1 MAFKAVGHVVAV
13 ALALASVIVGA
24 RDVSATTTTGKSAV
38 GKRPGTVAALELL
51 EAIPVALEHR
61 GGYNRSLFSTSTDA
75 DTNRCNTRVAVLRR
89 DSTVPIQTDPA
100 TCTVTAGS
108 WTSPYDGLVSN
119 DPSTLDVDHV
129 VSLKEVWDSGAW
141 AWTPARRA
149 TYANDLSDPRTLR
162 AVSAS
167 SNRSK
172 GDRDPSNWLPIEND
186 QCRFLGDWVAI
197 KARWGL
203 SADQSEWGRLRNVL
217 RARCPGLLV
226 TAPTPVPAD
235 SRTPLA
241 LATDQ
246 SSGATTTAVTRS
258 SSKTASS
265 IPSTVYFTSCAAA
278 RAAGAAPLHRG
289 DPGYRSGL
297 DRDGDGTACEH

>member
-1 MAFKAVGHVVAV
+1 MAFKAVGRGVAV
-13 ALALASVIVGA
+13 ALALASVIVRAPDG
-24 RDVSATTTTGKSAV
+24 SATTTTAKSAV
-38 GKRPGTVAALELL
+38 GKRQGTVIALDLL

-61 GGYNRSLFSTSTDA
+61 GGYNRSLFPTTIDA
-75 DTNRCNTRVAVLRR
+75 DNERCNIRTTVLRG
-89 DSTVPIQTDPA
+89 DSAVPIQTDR
-100 TCTVTAGS
+100 TGCRVIAGS
-108 WTSPYDGLVSN
+108 WTSPYDGLTTA

-141 AWTPARRA
+141 AWTPAQRGA
-149 TYANDLSDPRTLR
+149 YANDLSDPRTLR

-172 GDRDPSNWLPIEND
+172 GDRDPSNWLPIVTD

-197 KARWGL
+197 KARWRL
-203 SADQSEWGRLRNVL
+203 SADQSEWGRIRNVL

-226 TAPTPVPAD
+226 TAPPPVPAE
-235 SRTPLA
+235 SSTPLA

-246 SSGATTTAVTRS
+246 SPGTTTGVPTGS
-258 SSKTASS
+258 PGNTASS

-297 DRDGDGTACEH
+297 DRDGDGTACEN

>member
-1 MAFKAVGHVVAV
+1 MAFKAVGHVDAG
-13 ALALASVIVGA
+13 ALVLVTVMVGA
-24 RDVSATTTTGKSAV
+24 PAVSATTTTSKSAV
-38 GKRPGTVAALELL
+38 GKRPTTVAALDLL
-51 EAIPVALEHR
+51 QSIPVALEHR
-61 GGYNRSLFSTSTDA
+61 GGYNRSLFPTSIDA
-75 DTNRCNTRVAVLRR
+75 DNRCHTRVAVLRR
-89 DSTVPIQTDPA
+89 DSTVPIQTDPSD
-100 TCTVTAGS
+100 CTVIGGS
-108 WTSPYDGLVSN
+108 WASSYDGLTTT

-141 AWTPARRA
+141 AWTVARRA

-172 GDRDPSNWLPIEND
+172 GDRDPSNWLPIVTD

-203 SADQSEWGRLRNVL
+203 SADPSEWGRIRNVL

-226 TAPTPVPAD
+226 TASPPVPAD
-235 SRTPLA
+235 SSTPLA

-246 SSGATTTAVTRS
+246 SPGTTASAPRRS
-258 SSKTASS
+258 SSSAASS

-278 RAAGAAPLHRG
+278 RAAGAAPLHLG

-297 DRDGDGTACEH
+297 DRDGDGTACEN